1 MTIDEMIDL
10 LKDIAKGRQIIGVD
24 ICGDSGEY
32 AENGACVNNQI
43 NQTLFDFLSSF
54 L

>member
-1 MTIDEMIDL
+1 MTIDEMISY
-10 LKDIAKGRQIIGVD
+10 LKEIIKNRKIIGVD

-32 AENGACVNNQI
+32 AENGACINNQI
-43 NQTLFDFLSSF
+43 NQTLFDFFANF